1 MSLSE
6 NIKKFRIASGYT
18 QEQLAEALG
27 VSAQAVS
34 KWETSDTYPDGS
46 LLLPLA
52 KQLDVSLD
60 ELFGN
65 DEVSMSDISRR
76 LIELIKQTESSER
89 FELLREI
96 CWQLERGMFNTC
108 MPIETKYDPN
118 ELKELVE
125 NSYIFNDFGFTLIS
139 NGKEPFFAVFPEPK
153 EGFGNFLKNEEEL
166 LKIFSALSHQETM
179 RAIKELYKKG
189 GEYVFEASV
198 LARKCD
204 IPPEL
209 TDRVMTEL
217 ITLRIVTRMDIS
229 VNGVDRVLYSARP
242 NFKLIALLLMSQE
255 LVYRGTYCL
264 MAEWRNKPIFRS
276 E

>member
-1 MSLSE
+1 MSFSE
-6 NIKKFRIASGYT
+6 NIKKFRAACGYT

-52 KQLDVSLD
+52 KQLGVSLD

-65 DEVSMSDISRR
+65 DEVTVSDISRR
-76 LIELIKQTESSER
+76 LIELIKQTDSSER

-118 ELKELVE
+118 ELKSLRE

-153 EGFGNFLKNEEEL
+153 EGFGNFLKNGEEL
-166 LKIFSALSHQETM
+166 LKIFSALSRKETM
-179 RAIKELYKKG
+179 RAIKELYKNG
-189 GEYVFEASV
+189 GEYIFEASV

-204 IPPEL
+204 IPSEL

-217 ITLRIVTRMDIS
+217 TTLRIVTRMDIS
-229 VNGVDRVLYSARP
+229 INGVDRVLYSARP
-242 NFKLIALLLMSQE
+242 NFKLISLLLVTQE

-264 MAEWRNKPIFRS
+264 MAEWRNKPLFNC